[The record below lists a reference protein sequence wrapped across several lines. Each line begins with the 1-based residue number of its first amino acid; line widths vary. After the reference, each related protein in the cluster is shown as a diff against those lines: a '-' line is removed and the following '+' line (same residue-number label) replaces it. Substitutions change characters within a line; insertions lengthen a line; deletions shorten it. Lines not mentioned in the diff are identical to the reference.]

1 VKQQIRI
8 AIFIS
13 GKGTNALNLLH
24 YFQNHVRVKI
34 ALVFSTRP
42 NEIIEKAADDFRVN
56 FIQFDE
62 NGCPWQ
68 ELALKVCEQNKIDF
82 IVLAGFL
89 KKFPSPLIKNFP
101 DRIVNIHPSLL
112 PKFGGKGMYGLHVH
126 QAVIAAG
133 DKKSGITI
141 HYVNEEFDEGEVV
154 AQIETKLDE
163 NETSE
168 SLAEKIHTLEMKY
181 FPKVLEELLSKSVNN
196 Y

>member
-1 VKQQIRI
+1 MKQQIHI

-13 GKGTNALNLLH
+13 GKGTNALNLLR

-42 NEIIEKAADDFRVN
+42 NELIEKAADDFSVN

-68 ELALKVCEQNKIDF
+68 DLALKVCEQNKIDF

-112 PKFGGKGMYGLHVH
+112 PKFGGKGMYGQHVH

-154 AQIETKLDE
+154 AQIETELDE

-168 SLAEKIHTLEMKY
+168 SLAEKIHTLEMEY

>member
-1 VKQQIRI
+1 MKQHIRI

-13 GKGTNALNLLH
+13 GKGTNALNLLR
-24 YFQNHVRVKI
+24 YFQNHVGVKI

-42 NEIIEKAADDFRVN
+42 NELIEKAADDLIVN
-56 FIQFDE
+56 FIKFDE

-68 ELALKVCEQNKIDF
+68 DLALKVCQQNKIDF

-89 KKFPSPLIKNFP
+89 KKFPSLLIKKFP
-101 DRIVNIHPSLL
+101 NRIVNIHPSLL
-112 PKFGGKGMYGLHVH
+112 PKFGGKGMYGQHVH

-154 AQIETKLDE
+154 AQIETELNE

-168 SLAEKIHTLEMKY
+168 SLAEKIHTLEMEY

>member
-1 VKQQIRI
+1 MKQQIRI